1 MESTSKNSNKGQ
13 TGDRH
18 ASSVISFRKH
28 SITSGANQGN
38 VRQCPTQINF
48 VKFTGSLPMRAK
60 RQDTKDAN
68 KPQHSQHCCAA
79 PCRGVMNHVKDFRMS
94 HDTTQLPPHTMSLWQ
109 PGVSTSSELAALL
122 ASKTNI
128 FQIKWHLKRTTICI
142 ASYRLI
148 FPGAACTQKFSW
160 KAEGQLLPGQSH
172 LRAVG
177 HTWPIPVKGV
187 SRTD

>member
-1 MESTSKNSNKGQ
+1 M
-13 TGDRH
+13 
-18 ASSVISFRKH
+18 
-28 SITSGANQGN
+28 
-38 VRQCPTQINF
+38 
-48 VKFTGSLPMRAK
+48 KFTGSLPMCAK

-68 KPQHSQHCCAA
+68 KPQHSQHCGAA
-79 PCRGVMNHVKDFRMS
+79 PCRGVMNQVKDFRMS
-94 HDTTQLPPHTMSLWQ
+94 HDTTQPPPHTMSLWQ

-142 ASYRLI
+142 ASYRLL

-160 KAEGQLLPGQSH
+160 KAEEQLLPGQSH

-177 HTWPIPVKGV
+177 HT
-187 SRTD
+187 

>member
-1 MESTSKNSNKGQ
+1 
-13 TGDRH
+13 
-18 ASSVISFRKH
+18 
-28 SITSGANQGN
+28 
-38 VRQCPTQINF
+38 
-48 VKFTGSLPMRAK
+48 MRAK

-94 HDTTQLPPHTMSLWQ
+94 HDTTQLPPHTMSLWH

-142 ASYRLI
+142 ESLLSAN
-148 FPGAACTQKFSW
+148 FPRCRVHSEVFMESRGATATRSITFKGCRAYLTNTGERS
-160 KAEGQLLPGQSH
+160 QSH
-172 LRAVG
+172 RLRNNEQTMA
-177 HTWPIPVKGV
+177 
-187 SRTD
+187 SE